1 MQCQLCQKRLATV
14 HFTNIVN
21 NQKVEMHLCEQC
33 ANEKGQLGF
42 GFPTLHAGINSLI
55 TGLLGFDINSNNI
68 SIQNQYL
75 TNTPRKFKC
84 EECGMTIDEFLKLG
98 KLGCANCYTS
108 FEEKLN
114 PLIRRLQG
122 SVEHNGKVPDR
133 VARTASTNRK
143 IEKLKELLNKA
154 IEREE
159 YEKAAELRDEI
170 KSLEVSIR
178 DDQ

>member
-1 MQCQLCQKRLATV
+1 M
-14 HFTNIVN
+14 
-21 NQKVEMHLCEQC
+21 
-33 ANEKGQLGF
+33 
-42 GFPTLHAGINSLI
+42 
-55 TGLLGFDINSNNI
+55 
-68 SIQNQYL
+68 
-75 TNTPRKFKC
+75 
-84 EECGMTIDEFLKLG
+84 
-98 KLGCANCYTS
+98 
-108 FEEKLN
+108 
-114 PLIRRLQG
+114 IRRLQG